1 MEWEVFEVESFTRT
15 AKIERGRLKI
25 LEGWK
30 ERRVGVRV
38 VENGRVGFV
47 TSNEFSKDLI
57 EEALKLAKISEEKL
71 DRFPKGEFT
80 KVEGIYD
87 RRIEKLGPEDIKD
100 FVDEMVNS
108 ALSSRVNPSQGEVEL
123 TVERVRIV
131 NSLGTDM
138 EYRSTHCSAYL
149 ECVCDG
155 SSGFEIEEGRSLVD
169 FEGVGRKAGE
179 LALTS
184 KNPEKIEG
192 IYNVVLS
199 PIAVHQI
206 LSYTL
211 YPAITL
217 ENVLKGRSP
226 LTDLGK
232 NYLGDLTLIDDGTIP
247 KGLFTSP
254 FDDEGV
260 GTKRKVVF
268 DRGVLKGY
276 ITDFRHALIANVSP
290 TGNCIRGDDLY
301 PRTSPTNVILEFDEV
316 TQLEGVY
323 VHSLIGAHTSNPVS
337 GDFSLETMNAFLN
350 GKPVRA
356 MIYGNV
362 YDLFK
367 KITAFGRDVRQVENT
382 VTPSIEFEGVKLV

>member
-1 MEWEVFEVESFTRT
+1 MDWEVFEVESLTRT

-87 RRIEKLGPEDIKD
+87 RRIENLRPEDIRE

-108 ALSSRVNPSQGEVEL
+108 ALSYRVNPSQGEVEL

-138 EYRSTHCSAYL
+138 EYKSTYCSAYL

-155 SSGFEIEEGRSLVD
+155 SSGFEVEESRSLID

-179 LALTS
+179 LAVAS

-192 IYNVVLS
+192 MYNVVLS

-217 ENVLKGRSP
+217 ENVLKGKSP

-232 NYLGDLTLIDDGTIP
+232 NYLGNLTLVDDGTLAG
-247 KGLFTSP
+247 GLFTSP

-268 DRGVLKGY
+268 DRGVLRTY
-276 ITDFRHALIANVSP
+276 LTDFRHALIANVSP

-301 PRTSPTNVILEFDEV
+301 PRTSPTNVVLEFDEV
-316 TQLEGVY
+316 AQLEGVY

-337 GDFSLETMNAFLN
+337 GDFSLETMNAFL
-350 GKPVRA
+350 GDKPVRA

-362 YDLFK
+362 YDLIK

-382 VTPSIEFEGVKLV
+382 VTPSIEFEEVKLV